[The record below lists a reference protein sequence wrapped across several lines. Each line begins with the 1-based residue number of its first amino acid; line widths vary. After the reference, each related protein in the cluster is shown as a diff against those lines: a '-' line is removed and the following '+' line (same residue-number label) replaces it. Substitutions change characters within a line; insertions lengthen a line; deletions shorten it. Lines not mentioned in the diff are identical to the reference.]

1 MMPVNDM
8 LKDNTKLFALFY
20 ALFSGITFLSTVA
33 LPTVNPDH
41 NQHSPNEN
49 IRLGNYVDGIKTIA
63 AILIEK
69 L

>member
-1 MMPVNDM
+1 LVAGLLSSWVNNF
-8 LKDNTKLFALFY
+8 LRASVAIFAMA
-20 ALFSGITFLSTVA
+20 ALPIPAVA
-33 LPTVNPDH
+33 VPTVNPDN

-63 AILIEK
+63 AILMEK